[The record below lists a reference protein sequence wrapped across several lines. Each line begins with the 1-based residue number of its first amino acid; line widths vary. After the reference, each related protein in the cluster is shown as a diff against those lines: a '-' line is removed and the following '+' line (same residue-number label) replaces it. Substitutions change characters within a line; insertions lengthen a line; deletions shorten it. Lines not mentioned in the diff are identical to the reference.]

1 MPRART
7 RIATKSH
14 ISILLLFFIFGL
26 LLIFTVPIY
35 VVLVFSLRRF
45 FVEVRTYENYANI
58 PLRYSIDRFH
68 NSQRGNPLDPQKQ
81 RSWQHG

>member
-1 MPRART
+1 MPTAKT

-14 ISILLLFFIFGL
+14 ISILLIFFIFGL
-26 LLIFTVPIY
+26 SLIFVVPIY
-35 VVLVFSLRRF
+35 VILVFSLRLL

-68 NSQRGNPLDPQKQ
+68 NSQRGDSPLTP
-81 RSWQHG
+81 

>member
-14 ISILLLFFIFGL
+14 ISILLLFSIFGL

-58 PLRYSIDRFH
+58 PLRYSIDSFLI
-68 NSQRGNPLDPQKQ
+68 S
-81 RSWQHG
+81 